1 MAKVK
6 LQITM
11 DENLLAELD
20 DYCDKNYMNRS
31 WTISQAVVQL
41 VNQQKMVDSIVNMS
55 MAMKKAAEQ
64 GSIDDETRKE
74 MESFETLCK
83 MFLVK

>member
-1 MAKVK
+1 
-6 LQITM
+6 
-11 DENLLAELD
+11 
-20 DYCDKNYMNRS
+20 
-31 WTISQAVVQL
+31 
-41 VNQQKMVDSIVNMS
+41 MVDSIVNMS

-83 MFLVK
+83 MFLGK

>member
-31 WTISQAVVQL
+31 WTISQAIVQL

-83 MFLVK
+83 MFLGK

>member
-83 MFLVK
+83 MFLGK